1 MVTDTGRCNFRGVA
15 ADRETVAD
23 QQLHQQL
30 LEVGITARP
39 RQFKRWREA
48 GLLAGPIRRSA
59 GRGKGRPSVGY
70 PPEAVGQASA
80 IIRCLGDGVPLR
92 YVAAIMFY
100 RDVPVPEQAVRASY
114 LAMLT
119 DLEGLLPSEHDLGD
133 AADKLAQHLRQRA
146 KRSAI
151 GRAWIARA
159 DTYGARAGSP
169 VEDALSALT
178 AYLFAD
184 EQASAS
190 GLAAL
195 IAVVGA
201 PPDATADVKATLQ
214 AASLIQIRDAL
225 TGVNLVEL
233 QAART
238 YTRHLHA
245 IAFALS
251 QAARSTAPTLAPGLD
266 DAHLNDEVARA
277 FSVLPNLLIL
287 RDRPELQETING
299 IVQAALQ
306 SGASDVE

>member
-1 MVTDTGRCNFRGVA
+1 MLGLQAGLGWGARVGL
-15 ADRETVAD
+15 DRPD
-23 QQLHQQL
+23 QQLRQQL
-30 LEVGITARP
+30 LEVGTTAGP
-39 RQFKRWREA
+39 QQFKRWREA

-70 PPEAVGQASA
+70 PLEAVAQASA
-80 IIRCLGDGVPLR
+80 IVRCLGDGVPLR
-92 YVAAIMFY
+92 YIAAIMFY
-100 RDVPVPEQAVRASY
+100 REVPVPEQAVRASY

-119 DLEGLLPSEHDLGD
+119 DFEGLLPSEHDLGD
-133 AADKLAQHLRQRA
+133 AADKLAQHLRRRA

-151 GRAWIARA
+151 GRAWTARA

-178 AYLFAD
+178 ASLFAH
-184 EQASAS
+184 EQASPS

-201 PPDATADVKATLQ
+201 PPDATPVVEATLQ
-214 AASLIQIRDAL
+214 AASLTQARDAL
-225 TGVNLVEL
+225 TGASLDEL

-245 IAFALS
+245 IAVALS
-251 QAARSTAPTLAPGLD
+251 DAARSTAPTLAHGFD
-266 DAHLNDEVARA
+266 DAHLNDDFARA
-277 FSVLPNLLIL
+277 FTVLPNLLIL
-287 RDRPELQETING
+287 RARPELQEIVNG

-306 SGASDVE
+306 SGASDVV